1 MPTPLRVLIAEDR
14 PADAE
19 LMVYELSR
27 SGFEPKWTRVETEED
42 YLKELQNAPDV
53 ILADHTLP
61 NFDAPRALSLLKNTG
76 MDVPLIMVTGS
87 ISEEVAVARIKE
99 GASDYILKDR
109 MARLGPA
116 VRRALEE
123 KILRDE
129 KRKADKLIRRNL
141 ERIRA
146 LHEINIAITSTL
158 DLRTV
163 LHILLENIQ
172 IVLPIAAATTVRL
185 LNDQTGE
192 LESLACR
199 GLDEEEW
206 RRQQRT
212 TPGGRAKRIVET
224 RAPVAVRKIV
234 DDRDTYNSDI
244 FRKHGLVSYLGVPLI
259 AKEKILGV
267 LSLYTNHE
275 HEFSKAESELLITVA
290 GQAAI
295 AIHNAQL
302 HEQTKKQHLALIEQE
317 RIQRILKELSQDIT
331 TMSVDQLFEKLT
343 ATIRQIFNV
352 DISDVRFLGSQR
364 WERVLISGDQFV
376 KWLPEGGEVGRGA
389 NLWVVN
395 NRRSLTI
402 RDHTEQ
408 PEFPPGRVAKM
419 FGIRGFLAAP
429 LLSKSGEVI
438 GVIRALSKQ
447 PRTFTVQEIN
457 LFEQLANG
465 AAIAIENEQLYKNL
479 EKSDKIK
486 SEFLSVMS
494 HELRTPLNVIM
505 GYAAVVKDDLVRDA
519 DEPHRQS
526 LKKIELQAE
535 NLLAMINAIME
546 ATRIESGTVAVAKQ
560 QVDVGDLLKQLQSEY
575 DVARKNALVL
585 IWEASDRLPMLTTDY
600 EKLKRIL
607 QNLINNAIKF
617 TESGTVTIS
626 ARLLKR
632 EASLVN
638 EPRDTGYEIRATKS
652 AIRDTRNEIRA
663 TRSEI
668 QDTRYEIR
676 DTNNER
682 RDTRHLE
689 FTVQDTGIGIA
700 AERIPIIFDMFK
712 QGDSSTTRAFE
723 GVGLGLYIV
732 KKYSELLGGTVQVES
747 EPGKGSSFTV
757 RFRLTGAITSD

>member
-27 SGFEPKWTRVETEED
+27 SGFEPKWTRVDTEED
-42 YLKELQNAPDV
+42 YLKELQSAPDV

-129 KRKADKLIRRNL
+129 KRKADDLIRRNL

-302 HEQTKKQHLALIEQE
+302 YEQTTKQHSALIEQE

-376 KWLPEGGEVGRGA
+376 KWLPEGGEFGRGA

-526 LKKIELQAE
+526 LQKIELQAE

-638 EPRDTGYEIRATKS
+638 EPRDTGH
-652 AIRDTRNEIRA
+652 
-663 TRSEI
+663 
-668 QDTRYEIR
+668 EIR

>member
-1 MPTPLRVLIAEDR
+1 MPTPLHVLIAEDR

-27 SGFEPKWTRVETEED
+27 SGFEPKWTRVDTEED
-42 YLKELQNAPDV
+42 YLKELQSAPDV

-61 NFDAPRALSLLKNTG
+61 NFDAPRALRLLKNAG
-76 MDVPLIMVTGS
+76 MDVPLIVVTGS
-87 ISEEVAVARIKE
+87 ISEEVAVERIKE

-526 LKKIELQAE
+526 LQKIELQAE

-638 EPRDTGYEIRATKS
+638 EPRDTGYEIRDTKS
-652 AIRDTRNEIRA
+652 AIRDTRN
-663 TRSEI
+663 
-668 QDTRYEIR
+668 EIR